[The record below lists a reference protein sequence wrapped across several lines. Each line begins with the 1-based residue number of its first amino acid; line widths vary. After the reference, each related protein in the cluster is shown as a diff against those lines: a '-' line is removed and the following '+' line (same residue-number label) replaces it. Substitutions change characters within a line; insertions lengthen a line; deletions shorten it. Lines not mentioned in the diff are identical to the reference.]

1 MPVAIKILSM
11 VAETHNRLTGSTNYF
26 LVAITSIYF
35 LINMVGSTQ
44 SKLVA
49 RIHMSSIQSQT
60 GRETTSG
67 SIQLLTGR
75 NASSIQLQ
83 TGRSKV
89 LIDIWFI
96 RSIRSKTGRNNI
108 F

>member
-1 MPVAIKILSM
+1 
-11 VAETHNRLTGSTNYF
+11 
-26 LVAITSIYF
+26 
-35 LINMVGSTQ
+35 MVGSTQ